1 MMGRYLVIGTSLLLA
16 SVVWAQPAQPIL
28 ARVSETRKP
37 ETQDPER
44 VGYDRVRREV
54 ALDNLIAKYEA
65 FVKPDADDQP
75 IAAKYAD
82 HFFGLD
88 FGRIAGNGGWDLWD
102 FVAPTVVSPDGRTCP
117 IMGVERQRGL
127 NVLAEGQTAV
137 ADFLWELPRG
147 AGGQSPGLLG
157 VRYLKRAGETYWAY
171 VEIWIAGAQ
180 GWSLGSVTFSSYPYN
195 TSKTMDAARERWVAT
210 NTRELPTADTDTAL
224 DPGTEWA
231 LMLHNR
237 LSQEDGGCLMVL
249 DPEEVSGLA
258 VAGTYPVQ
266 PKLTPRPGRRSLRV
280 AIGYW
285 EGRHWREEL
294 PIFRQEAPGVRERL
308 VAMPFS
314 LTANQIWDSAVAR
327 EDYEYLLGETQIP
340 QELRDRARQA
350 WQALEQA
357 RGTGDQPL
365 SREEELAFVQL
376 TRQCRELHRQMQIA
390 WLENIGQ
397 LTDTPR

>member
-1 MMGRYLVIGTSLLLA
+1 MGRTLLISGCLLLA
-16 SVVWAQPAQPIL
+16 SGLWADSAPPIL
-28 ARVSETRKP
+28 ARVTETRQP
-37 ETQDPER
+37 ETRDPER
-44 VGYDRVRREV
+44 AGYDRVRREV

-102 FVAPTVVSPDGRTCP
+102 FVNPTVVSPEGRTCRL
-117 IMGVERQRGL
+117 MGVERQRGL

-137 ADFLWELPRG
+137 ADFLWELPRD
-147 AGGQSPGLLG
+147 AAGQSPGLLG

-171 VEIWIAGAQ
+171 VEIWIAGAP
-180 GWSLGSVTFSSYPYN
+180 GWTLGPVTFSSYPYN
-195 TSKTMDAARERWVAT
+195 TSKTREAARERWVAT
-210 NTRELPTADTDTAL
+210 NIRELATTDTDTAL
-224 DPGTEWA
+224 DPGAEWG

-249 DPEEVSGLA
+249 DPEEVSALA

-285 EGRHWREEL
+285 ADRHWRQEL
-294 PIFRQEAPGVRERL
+294 PIFRQEAPGVRDRL
-308 VAMPFS
+308 VAMQFS
-314 LTANQIWDSAVAR
+314 LTANQIWDSAVAQ

-365 SREEELAFVQL
+365 SREEEMTFLHL
-376 TRQCRELHRQMQIA
+376 TRQCRELHRAMQLA

-397 LTDTPR
+397 VTDAAR